1 MKKVG
6 ILGGTFNPIHHAHLA
21 MAQAAM
27 EQYQLD
33 KVLFMPSK
41 NPPHKEKSEIVSDE
55 HRTRMIQFAIEGIP
69 GFSFSDFELR
79 RNGITYTSD
88 TLSLLKEKHPDWHIY
103 FIIGGDSLLT
113 FEQWHKP
120 EKILQYCT
128 VLAAPRKKIKYS
140 ETKKLC
146 KKISRKL
153 SGNVLP
159 FQMRQ
164 QRISSMQIRK
174 KIKMGEELTGLC
186 PERVS
191 CYIKLHGLYGIQPFS
206 FPPGCIKKQDINKC
220 LSSTLKPGRYF
231 HTLGVADTAVLLAS
245 CHGYSSEAELRRAE
259 TAGLLHDC
267 AKYFTEQEQISIC
280 EKEGIDISPVE
291 KKNPALLHGKL
302 GAFFAKNRYG
312 IQDSEIL
319 SAIRYHTTGRPDMS
333 VLEKIIYVADYMEP
347 NRHMDCTPYSL
358 REVRKT
364 CFQDLDRGVFMIMEN
379 TLHYLSQ
386 QNNVI
391 DEMTAEAYEYYAKQ
405 QTEKG
410 E

>member
-6 ILGGTFNPIHHAHLA
+6 ILGGTFNPVHHAHLA

-27 EQYQLD
+27 DQYKLD

-41 NPPHKEKSEIVSDE
+41 NPPHKDKSQIVSDE
-55 HRTRMIQFAIEGIP
+55 HRTRMIQLAIAGIP

-79 RNGITYTSD
+79 REGITYTSD
-88 TLSLLKEKHPDWHIY
+88 TLSLLKEKHPDWDIY

-120 EKILQYCT
+120 EKILQYGT
-128 VLAAPRKKIKYS
+128 VLATPRKGIKYS
-140 ETKKLC
+140 ETEKLC
-146 KKISRKL
+146 KKLSHRL
-153 SGNVLP
+153 SGNLFP
-159 FQMRQ
+159 FRMKQ
-164 QRISSMQIRK
+164 QKISSRQIRK
-174 KIKMGEELTGLC
+174 KIKKGEALTGLC

-191 CYIKLHGLYGIQPFS
+191 RYIRLHGLYGSQPFS
-206 FPPGCIKKQDINKC
+206 YPPGCLEKQDIYNC
-220 LSSTLKPGRYF
+220 LSSTLKPGRYY
-231 HTLGVADTAVLLAS
+231 HTLGVADTAVLLAC
-245 CHGYSSEAELRRAE
+245 CHGYSSEEELRRAE

-267 AKYFTEQEQISIC
+267 AKYFTEQEQISLC
-280 EKEGIDISPVE
+280 EKEGIEISPVE
-291 KKNPALLHGKL
+291 RKNPALLHGKL
-302 GAFFAKNRYG
+302 GAFLAETRYG
-312 IQDSEIL
+312 IQDKEIL

-386 QNNVI
+386 NDTVI
-391 DEMTAEAYEYYAKQ
+391 DEMTARAYEYYAARVKSR
-405 QTEKG
+405 
-410 E
+410 

>member
-6 ILGGTFNPIHHAHLA
+6 ILGGTFNPVHHAHLT

-27 EQYQLD
+27 DQYKLD

-41 NPPHKEKSEIVSDE
+41 NPPHKDKSQIVSDE
-55 HRTRMIQFAIEGIP
+55 HRTRMIQLAIAGIP
-69 GFSFSDFELR
+69 GVSFSDFELR
-79 RNGITYTSD
+79 REGTTYTSD
-88 TLSLLKEKHPDWHIY
+88 TLSLLKEKHPDWDIY

-120 EKILQYCT
+120 EKILQYGT
-128 VLAAPRKKIKYS
+128 VLAAPRKGIKYS
-140 ETKKLC
+140 ETEKLC
-146 KKISRKL
+146 KKLSRKL
-153 SGNVLP
+153 SGKLFP
-159 FQMRQ
+159 FRMKQ
-164 QRISSMQIRK
+164 QKISSRQIRK
-174 KIKMGEELTGLC
+174 RVKKGEALTGLC
-186 PERVS
+186 PEHVS
-191 CYIKLHGLYGIQPFS
+191 RYIKLHGLYGSQPF
-206 FPPGCIKKQDINKC
+206 FYPPGCLEKQDIYNC
-220 LSSTLKPGRYF
+220 LSSTLKPGRYY

-245 CHGYSSEAELRRAE
+245 CHGYSSEEELRRAE

-267 AKYFTEQEQISIC
+267 AKYFTEQEQISLC
-280 EKEGIDISPVE
+280 EKEGIGISPVE
-291 KKNPALLHGKL
+291 RKNPALLHGKL
-302 GAFFAKNRYG
+302 GAFLAKTRYG
-312 IQDSEIL
+312 IQDKEIL

-386 QNNVI
+386 KDNVI
-391 DEMTAEAYEYYAKQ
+391 DEMTARAYEYYAAGVKSR
-405 QTEKG
+405 
-410 E
+410 